1 MAEKWYALHVKV
13 HKERSVHDY
22 LVSSGIV
29 DYYPYLCVKPVNPR
43 SRKRRPFFPGYI
55 FVRLDLDALG
65 HNALRWTEGTYGLV
79 TFGDVPASVPDNF
92 IHEVQRRVDEINA
105 AGGKIIPTLE
115 PGDRVRIVEGAFEGY
130 EAIFDATLPGKERV
144 QVLLSYL
151 SEQPKRL
158 IIKPEQIQKM
168 NKK

>member
-1 MAEKWYALHVKV
+1 
-13 HKERSVHDY
+13 
-22 LVSSGIV
+22 
-29 DYYPYLCVKPVNPR
+29 
-43 SRKRRPFFPGYI
+43 
-55 FVRLDLDALG
+55 
-65 HNALRWTEGTYGLV
+65 
-79 TFGDVPASVPDNF
+79 
-92 IHEVQRRVDEINA
+92 
-105 AGGKIIPTLE
+105 LE